1 MKLLKC
7 ADCNKDIS
15 ITSDKC
21 VNCGSEKQF
30 KGYTFFRKELV
41 DDGLTPIEMMRF
53 QKHGGKIK
61 ISNFNYK
68 RFFKIF
74 GITFIVL
81 AIISQ
86 IIGIQKT
93 EYTKEDGTVVSVS
106 INEKLELESI
116 QRDKEKEKNLLDT
129 IKSTETFNYAKLE
142 ELYESLIKIR
152 KNNKEYIKMYQ
163 FYKTANESKKECIR
177 SSHKADKEK
186 LNFPDSYDIKIS
198 PKEAGVWTSKN
209 KFAYQYEYSGKNA
222 LGVEKTMLSQYS
234 CTYDENF
241 NLINIQKLQ

>member
-7 ADCNKDIS
+7 ADCGKEIS

-21 VNCGSEKQF
+21 PNCGSEKQF
-30 KGYTFFRKELV
+30 KGYTFIRKELV
-41 DDGLTPIEMMRF
+41 NDGLTPTEMMKF

-61 ISNFNYK
+61 ISDFNYK

-86 IIGIQKT
+86 IIGMQKT
-93 EYTKEDGTVVSVS
+93 EYTKEDGTVVRVSV
-106 INEKLELESI
+106 NEKLELESI
-116 QRDKEKEKNLLDT
+116 QRDKEREKNLLDT

-142 ELYESLIKIR
+142 ELYASLTKIR
-152 KNNKEYIKMYQ
+152 KSNQEYMKMYQ
-163 FYKTANESKKECIR
+163 FYKVANESKKECIR
-177 SSHKADKEK
+177 SVHNTDKEK

-198 PKEAGVWTSKN
+198 PREVGIWISKN

-222 LGVEKTMLSQYS
+222 FGMEKTMFSQYT
-234 CTYDENF
+234 CIYDENF
-241 NLINIQKLQ
+241 NLINIQKQ